1 MQASSPQAS
10 PPHVL
15 LINPNSSEATTGMM
29 LAIARRKADGR
40 LRLEAATA
48 TRSPSMIVNET
59 QLTASASQ
67 VIEIGRAQDA
77 GCIGIIVSAYG
88 DPGVIHLQENLRV
101 PVMGICEAS
110 MIDASQGGRKF
121 GVATVTP
128 DLADAIAA
136 RAASL
141 GLQHLYTGIRC
152 TPGDP
157 VKLADDAERL
167 RNELAAMVRLCIE
180 DGAEAVII
188 GGGPLGEAAEYLR
201 TQFDIPIIAPIGSA
215 VDLMIAALANGNGH
229 RN

>member
-1 MQASSPQAS
+1 MQASS
-10 PPHVL
+10 PHVL
-15 LINPNSSEATTGMM
+15 LINPNSSEVTTGMM

-48 TRSPSMIVNET
+48 TRSPSMITNET
-59 QLTASASQ
+59 QLAASASQ
-67 VIEIGRAQDA
+67 VIEIGHAQAAD
-77 GCIGIIVSAYG
+77 CIGIIVSAYG
-88 DPGVIHLQENLRV
+88 DPGVIDLQENLRV

-110 MIDASQGGRKF
+110 MIDASQGGRRF

-128 DLADAIAA
+128 DLAEAIAG

-141 GLQHLYTGIRC
+141 GLLHLYTGIRC
-152 TPGDP
+152 TQGDP
-157 VKLADDAERL
+157 EKLAGDAERL
-167 RNELAAMVRLCIE
+167 CRELAATVKLCIE
-180 DGAEAVII
+180 DGAQAVII

-215 VDLMIAALANGNGH
+215 VDLMIAALENRDNS